1 MCGIAG
7 IINYTSSV
15 NINDLKVLVDR
26 LAKRGPDSEGFF
38 IENGI
43 GLGHRRLSIID
54 LASGDQ
60 PMFSIDKNV
69 VLVYNGEMY
78 NFLELRAELEANGST
93 FYTSS
98 DTEVIIEGYKQYG
111 INGILRKAEGMFAFA
126 LYDKIKQKIYI
137 ARDKFG
143 EKPLYYFC
151 DDSKWVFASELKALE
166 DVLPDKKINYFAL
179 NVFLSLSYIPAPYTI
194 FEEIHKLEAG
204 HYIEISPNGI
214 IEKRVY
220 YKLTD
225 RLKELTPYTNFRE
238 ACEHLE
244 SLLTESVRKR
254 MIADVDAG
262 SFLSG
267 GIDSSIVTCLMAK
280 ISKQPVKTFSIGFKE
295 KEYDE
300 SKRAD
305 LVARHIGAV
314 HTVQYLDYNEVV
326 GKIDEIIGHFDEP
339 FGDSSAIPSHY
350 VAQLAS
356 HDVKVVLTGDCADE
370 LFGGYEKYLGPYYA
384 GKFKKLPV
392 FLQRWIAKTVDMV
405 PHNRWTN
412 SYLRRIKKVIQNS
425 DENHF
430 ELHYRYMCLGFSDDE
445 RARLIN
451 PTCHIPIKQMVQD
464 IYREYT
470 GGNEMEKGFFTDVKL
485 VLEGDM
491 LVKVDRMCMQNSLEA
506 RVPFLDSGIVEAAFR
521 MPVQYKIKGRVKKYI
536 LKKTFSKLLP
546 PGATRFRKKGF
557 GVPVDYWFRN
567 ELKKELQMLLDPEV
581 IKSQG
586 LFNLAYVSELMNEHF
601 TGKAN
606 HKGKLWNL
614 FVFQKWYNQRF
625 S

>member
-7 IINYTSSV
+7 IINFRKEVDFTE
-15 NINDLKVLVDR
+15 LKALCDI
-26 LAKRGPDSEGFF
+26 LISRGPDAAGYFLEKGVA
-38 IENGI
+38 
-43 GLGHRRLSIID
+43 LGHRRLSIID
-54 LASGDQ
+54 LSSGDQ
-60 PMFSIDKNV
+60 PMYSTDKNV

-78 NFLELRAELEANGST
+78 NFLDLRAELEAIGST
-93 FYTSS
+93 FHTNS
-98 DTEVIIEGYKQYG
+98 DTEVIIEGYMKYG
-111 INGILRKAEGMFAFA
+111 IEGILRKAEGMFAFA
-126 LYDKIKQKIYI
+126 LFDKTRQKIYI

-143 EKPLYYFC
+143 EKPLYYYNEN
-151 DDSKWVFASELKALE
+151 SKWVFASELKALE
-166 DVLPDKKINYFAL
+166 DLLPEKKINLFAV

-204 HYIEISPNGI
+204 QYIDISLSGSAEI
-214 IEKRVY
+214 RVY

-225 RLKELTPYTNFRE
+225 RLKELTPYTDFKE

-244 SLLTESVRKR
+244 MLLTESVRKR
-254 MIADVDAG
+254 MIADVEVG

-305 LVARHIGAV
+305 LVARHTGAE
-314 HTVQYLDYNEVV
+314 HTVQYLDYKDVV
-326 GKIDEIIGHFDEP
+326 ENIDKIIAHFDEP
-339 FGDSSAIPSHY
+339 FGDSSAIPSFY
-350 VAQLAS
+350 VAKLAS
-356 HDVKVVLTGDCADE
+356 KDVKVVLTGDCADE

-384 GKFKKLPV
+384 QKFKKLPF
-392 FLQRWIAKTVDMV
+392 FLQQWIANVVEIV

-412 SYLRRIKKVIQNS
+412 SYLRRIKKVIRNS

-430 ELHYRYMCLGFSDDE
+430 ELHYRYMCLGFSDEE
-445 RARLIN
+445 RARLID
-451 PTCHIPIKQMVQD
+451 PACHFPIKQMVLD

-470 GGNEMEKGFFTDVKL
+470 DGNDMEKGFFTDVKL

-506 RVPFLDSGIVEAAFR
+506 RVPFLDSGIVEAAFK
-521 MPVQYKIKGRVKKYI
+521 MPVHYKINGRVKKYI
-536 LKKTFSKLLP
+536 LKKTFGKLLP
-546 PGATRFRKKGF
+546 PGTTRFRKKGF
-557 GVPVDYWFRN
+557 GIPVDYWFRN
-567 ELKKELQMLLDPEV
+567 ELKEELQTLLDPEI
-581 IKSQG
+581 IKTQG
-586 LFNLAYVSELMNEHF
+586 LFNATYVSELMNEHF
-601 TGKAN
+601 SGKAN